1 MQVRGLVW
9 MFWKSKELRDIME
22 TYVDVI
28 MVIEAS
34 MEWWWMLMADLII
47 ELEVEVVGEKQ
58 KFD

>member
-1 MQVRGLVW
+1 
-9 MFWKSKELRDIME
+9 ME